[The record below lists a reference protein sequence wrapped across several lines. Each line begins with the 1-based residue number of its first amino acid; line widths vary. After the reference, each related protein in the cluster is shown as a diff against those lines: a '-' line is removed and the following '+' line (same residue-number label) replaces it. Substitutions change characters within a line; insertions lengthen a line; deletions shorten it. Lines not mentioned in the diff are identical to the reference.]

1 MMANEIMILALKMLG
16 MFTAGLIFICC
27 GCLLLVM
34 VALAVS
40 IADELYQ
47 IYIKKYFEKLRERIE
62 REKAKRNGEQV

>member
-1 MMANEIMILALKMLG
+1 MNVANEIMIMALKMLG

-47 IYIKKYFEKLRERIE
+47 IYIKKYMVALRERVE
-62 REKAKRNGEQV
+62 KRNGEQV